1 MRTGSRTLLIAFALL
16 ATLAAPAKA
25 LEIFGNTGLGNAGRQ
40 LGPAGYEE
48 LAQGFT
54 IGSTPY
60 QLSSV
65 DIGLRFTGT
74 VPTSSQI
81 FVSLYT
87 NNGSNNPGTLIGSFN
102 TASPSPTF
110 APNTNDVYRFNYTGS
125 TTLVANTSYWVV
137 VRTSLSPV
145 YDWYYAQGGPT
156 DTPTVKNSSGVSYF
170 GTRTMEAFSS
180 TWTNANANYSGL
192 RYTVNV
198 VPEPS
203 TYALGLAGTLVLG
216 TIARRRNRLAVTA

>member
-1 MRTGSRTLLIAFALL
+1 MRTGPRTLLIAFALI
-16 ATLAAPAKA
+16 ATLSAPAKA
-25 LEIFGNTGLGNAGRQ
+25 LEIFGNTGLGNAGRN
-40 LGPAGYEE
+40 LGNDYDE

-65 DIGLRFTGT
+65 DIGLRIDGT
-74 VPTSSQI
+74 APTSSQI
-81 FVSLYT
+81 FISLYT

-102 TASPSPTF
+102 SGSPSPSF
-110 APNTNDVYRFNYTGS
+110 VLNDNGVYRFNYTGS
-125 TTLVANTSYWVV
+125 TTLTANTSYWIV
-137 VRTSLSPV
+137 VRTTPTSHL
-145 YDWYYAQGGPT
+145 YDWFYAQGGPT
-156 DTPTVKNSSGVSYF
+156 DTPSAKNSSGVGYF
-170 GTRTMEAFSS
+170 GTRTMLAASS
-180 TWTNANANYSGL
+180 TWVNANANYSGL

-216 TIARRRNRLAVTA
+216 TIARRRNRLAITA